1 MKDINTQIKECKEK
15 LLHSG
20 VICFPTETVMGL
32 AVIYND
38 FNAYQKLNIVK
49 NRPEDKPY
57 TMMVKSIEDIS
68 KYAYVDENISR
79 LIHKYMP
86 GSLTLLLKAK
96 DNVPGYVTHNTGII
110 GIRIPSNEVALKLLK
125 EVDIPLLVP
134 SANKSGCKPCYNS
147 QEAKEVFNNELDYII
162 EGESISN
169 VPSTIVDVTKDNPLI
184 IREGKITK
192 EEIFACFNNKN

>member
-1 MKDINTQIKECKEK
+1 MKDIDIQIKECKDK

-32 AVIYND
+32 AVIFND
-38 FNAYQKLNIVK
+38 YNAYQKLNIVK

-57 TMMVKSIEDIS
+57 TMMVKSKEDIS
-68 KYAYVDENISR
+68 KYAYVDESIQK
-79 LIHKYMP
+79 LIDKYMP

-96 DNVPGYVTHNTGII
+96 ENVPGYVTHNTGVI

-134 SANKSGCKPCYNS
+134 SANKSGCKPCYS
-147 QEAKEVFNNELDYII
+147 SLEVKEVFKDELDYII
-162 EGESISN
+162 DGKSISN
-169 VPSTIVDVTKDNPLI
+169 IPSTIIDMSKGEPVI

-192 EEIFACFNNKN
+192 EEIFTLLKDKN